1 VNLQL
6 SNTLTRRKEPF
17 VPRDEGRVGM
27 YLCGP
32 TVYGETHI
40 GNLRN
45 VVVFDVLRRHLVA
58 SGYEVLYVRN
68 LTDVDD
74 KIIAAAGHDP
84 LRAFVVAERWAR
96 VYEEVTAALGAL
108 PPDIVPRASGHIP
121 EMLALIARLLDHGL
135 AYQAGGDV
143 FFAVGKW
150 PDYGKLSGRDVAEL
164 RSGARVEVNPEKRD
178 PLDFVLWKG
187 AKPGEPTWDSPW
199 GPGRPGWHIECSA
212 MAAKYLGTGFDIHG
226 GGEDLVFPHHENE
239 IAQSEGATGDPFARY
254 WLHNAFLEVKGE
266 KMAKSVGNVVSPREL
281 LRRYRGVVLRYA
293 LLGAHYRSPLEF
305 SNEAL
310 DDAAASYQRLATF
323 AVNAARALPP
333 ADEDPA
339 RAPGPAGTGHPA
351 PPRSPAGGL
360 ALVGEGGWRE
370 RFLAALDDD
379 LNVPAALAVL
389 FDLVADTNPLIGKA
403 ERGDAAASYQ
413 RLATFAVNAARA
425 LPPAEED
432 PAPAPGPAGTGH
444 PAPPRAP
451 AGGLAL
457 VGEGGWRER
466 FLAALDD
473 DLNVP
478 AALAVLFDLVADT
491 NPLIGKAERG
501 DAAAAG
507 KLRER
512 LALFGD
518 LAARLGFMPLLDLP
532 DQAAFPAV
540 LDLVLDLRERARAA
554 RDFAAADMV
563 RERLAAAG
571 IRVEDRVG
579 GPRWHLGR

>member
-1 VNLQL
+1 VDLQL
-6 SNTLTRRKEPF
+6 TNTLTRRKEPF
-17 VPRDEGRVGM
+17 VPRDGGRVGI
-27 YLCGP
+27 YLCGV
-32 TVYGETHI
+32 TVYSEPHI

-58 SGYEVLYVRN
+58 SGYEVLFVRN
-68 LTDVDD
+68 ITDVDD

-96 VYEEVTAALGAL
+96 VYDEVTTALGTL

-121 EMLALIARLLDHGL
+121 EMLVLIAKLVDHGL

-143 FFAVGKW
+143 FFSVGKW
-150 PDYGKLSGRDVAEL
+150 PDYGKLSGRDLGEL
-164 RSGARVEVNPEKRD
+164 RSGARVEVNPDKRD

-187 AKPGEPTWDSPW
+187 AKPGEPAWGSPW

-212 MAAKYLGTGFDIHG
+212 MAAKYLGRGFDIHG
-226 GGEDLVFPHHENE
+226 GGQELIFPHHENE
-239 IAQSEGATGDPFARY
+239 IAQSEGATGEPFARY
-254 WLHNAFLEVKGE
+254 WLHNAFLEIRGE
-266 KMAKSVGNVVSPREL
+266 KMAKSVGNVVGAREL

-305 SNEAL
+305 SDEAL
-310 DDAAASYQRLATF
+310 DDAAAGYERLATF
-323 AVNAARALPP
+323 AVNAARALQPPGGSATLQPGPP
-333 ADEDPA
+333 AGETPVDP
-339 RAPGPAGTGHPA
+339 PGPAGIGA
-351 PPRSPAGGL
+351 GAGGQSPPRPAVAL
-360 ALVGEGGWRE
+360 AVVEEGGWRE
-370 RFLAALDDD
+370 RFVAALDDD

-389 FDLVADTNPLIGKA
+389 FELVA
-403 ERGDAAASYQ
+403 E
-413 RLATFAVNAARA
+413 
-425 LPPAEED
+425 
-432 PAPAPGPAGTGH
+432 
-444 PAPPRAP
+444 
-451 AGGLAL
+451 
-457 VGEGGWRER
+457 
-466 FLAALDD
+466 
-473 DLNVP
+473 
-478 AALAVLFDLVADT
+478 T

-518 LAARLGFMPLLDLP
+518 LAARLGFTPLLDLP

-571 IRVEDRVG
+571 IRVEDRIG
-579 GPRWHLGR
+579 GPRWHLAH

>member
-1 VNLQL
+1 MNLQL

-96 VYEEVTAALGAL
+96 VYDEVTTALGAL
-108 PPDIVPRASGHIP
+108 PPDIVPRASGHVP
-121 EMLALIARLLDHGL
+121 EMLALIARLLEHGL

-150 PDYGKLSGRDVAEL
+150 PDYGKLSGRDVGEL
-164 RSGARVEVNPEKRD
+164 RAGARVEVNPDKRD

-212 MAAKYLGTGFDIHG
+212 MAARYLGAGFDIHG

-239 IAQSEGATGDPFARY
+239 IAQSEGATGQPFARY

-266 KMAKSVGNVVSPREL
+266 KMAKSVGNVVSPRAL

-310 DDAAASYQRLATF
+310 DDAAASYERLATF

-333 ADEDPA
+333 SGEDPA
-339 RAPGPAGTGHPA
+339 PPPPPA
-351 PPRSPAGGL
+351 PAVAL
-360 ALVGEGGWRE
+360 AVVGEGGWRE
-370 RFLAALDDD
+370 RFVAALDDD

-389 FDLVADTNPLIGKA
+389 FELVA
-403 ERGDAAASYQ
+403 E
-413 RLATFAVNAARA
+413 
-425 LPPAEED
+425 
-432 PAPAPGPAGTGH
+432 
-444 PAPPRAP
+444 
-451 AGGLAL
+451 
-457 VGEGGWRER
+457 
-466 FLAALDD
+466 
-473 DLNVP
+473 
-478 AALAVLFDLVADT
+478 T

-518 LAARLGFMPLLDLP
+518 LAARLGFTPLLDLP

-579 GPRWHLGR
+579 GPRWHLAR

>member
-6 SNTLTRRKEPF
+6 TNTLTRRKEPF

-84 LRAFVVAERWAR
+84 LRAFVVAEHWAR
-96 VYEEVTAALGAL
+96 VYDEVTTALGAL

-150 PDYGKLSGRDVAEL
+150 PDYGKLSGRDVGEL
-164 RSGARVEVNPEKRD
+164 RAGARVEVNPDKRD

-212 MAAKYLGTGFDIHG
+212 MSARYLGPGFDIHG

-239 IAQSEGATGDPFARY
+239 IAQSEGATGEPFARY
-254 WLHNAFLEVKGE
+254 WLHNAFLEVRGE
-266 KMAKSVGNVVSPREL
+266 KMAKSVGNVVSPRQL

-305 SNEAL
+305 SDEAL
-310 DDAAASYQRLATF
+310 EDAAASYERLATF

-333 ADEDPA
+333 SERPGEPGSGTA
-339 RAPGPAGTGHPA
+339 APGGASTPPPGAGAAAGHPA
-351 PPRSPAGGL
+351 PVGAAARGHPGPPVL
-360 ALVGEGGWRE
+360 AVVGEGGWRE
-370 RFLAALDDD
+370 RFVAALDDD

-389 FDLVADTNPLIGKA
+389 FDLVAETNPLIGKA
-403 ERGDAAASYQ
+403 ERGD
-413 RLATFAVNAARA
+413 T
-425 LPPAEED
+425 
-432 PAPAPGPAGTGH
+432 
-444 PAPPRAP
+444 
-451 AGGLAL
+451 
-457 VGEGGWRER
+457 
-466 FLAALDD
+466 
-473 DLNVP
+473 
-478 AALAVLFDLVADT
+478 
-491 NPLIGKAERG
+491 
-501 DAAAAG
+501 AAAG
-507 KLRER
+507 RLRER
-512 LALFGD
+512 LALFTD
-518 LAARLGFMPLLDLP
+518 LAARLGFTPLLDLP

-554 RDFAAADMV
+554 RDFAAADMI

-579 GPRWHLGR
+579 GPRWHLAR